1 MKLLLPLLLLQYTSE
16 GQESQQCT
24 AGYCTAGQQ
33 GQGLGQGLGLGQG
46 QEKEQEQGQDYLPW
60 SSLQELGEME
70 ETSQYSLK
78 VTPLHVKFHG

>member
-1 MKLLLPLLLLQYTSE
+1 MKLLLPLLLLQHTSE
-16 GQESQQCT
+16 GQESEQCT

-33 GQGLGQGLGLGQG
+33 GQGLGQGQGQG
-46 QEKEQEQGQDYLPW
+46 QEQKQGQGQDYLPW

-70 ETSQYSLK
+70 ESSQYSLK